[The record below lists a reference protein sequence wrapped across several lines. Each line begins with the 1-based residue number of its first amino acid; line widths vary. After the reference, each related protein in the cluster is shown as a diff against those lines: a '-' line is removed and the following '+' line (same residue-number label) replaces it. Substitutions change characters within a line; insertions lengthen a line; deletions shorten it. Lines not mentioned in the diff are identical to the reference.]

1 VAPTCLFSQQ
11 EDRYDIRI
19 KLNIDLETETKNDV
33 TDAQGLHNGIIY
45 PLIFKLIPSFEGG
58 LQVNISNLEKINTI
72 FSHCGEEDCSL
83 SSFFEA
89 FSWKVT

>member
-1 VAPTCLFSQQ
+1 MQ
-11 EDRYDIRI
+11 
-19 KLNIDLETETKNDV
+19 KLLKRETRRLT
-33 TDAQGLHNGIIY
+33 LGI
-45 PLIFKLIPSFEGG
+45 SFEGG
-58 LQVNISNLEKINTI
+58 LQVNISNLEKLNTI